1 MKKISIVPNTLKDE
15 NYLETKNLIKYLSLY
30 ECKIFFEDIHKSDL
44 YDFCKNIGI
53 NCSFV
58 PRNILFSEAN
68 FLIALGGDGTIIE
81 IAVDAAKYEIPIVG
95 INVGTLGFLT
105 QTDKGDYS
113 AIKDVI
119 DNNYGLTECM
129 MLDISI
135 ISKDNQEICN
145 FLALNNLIVTGN
157 SYKMI
162 TTSTS
167 VDGTNMGRYSA
178 DGLIVSTAIG
188 STAYSLSAG
197 GAVMHP
203 EVDAMIITPICP
215 HTLKARSTVIPG
227 NSTIEITQIPP
238 FRTEAVAR
246 ADGKIIYK
254 FKDSSEKIRIKKS
267 KYTTLLVKQEHTN
280 FFDVLRNKLSD

>member
-1 MKKISIVPNTLKDE
+1 MQFFLKRFIS
-15 NYLETKNLIKYLSLY
+15 LI
-30 ECKIFFEDIHKSDL
+30 CWIFVKQW
-44 YDFCKNIGI
+44 YKVYFC
-53 NCSFV
+53 STQYAV
-58 PRNILFSEAN
+58 SEAD

-135 ISKDNQEICN
+135 ISKDDREVCK
-145 FLALNNLIVTGN
+145 FLALNDLIVTGD

-227 NSTIEITQIPP
+227 NSTVEIIQVPP
-238 FRTEAVAR
+238 LELKRSLVQTVKLYINL
-246 ADGKIIYK
+246 KIHL
-254 FKDSSEKIRIKKS
+254 KK
-267 KYTTLLVKQEHTN
+267 
-280 FFDVLRNKLSD
+280 